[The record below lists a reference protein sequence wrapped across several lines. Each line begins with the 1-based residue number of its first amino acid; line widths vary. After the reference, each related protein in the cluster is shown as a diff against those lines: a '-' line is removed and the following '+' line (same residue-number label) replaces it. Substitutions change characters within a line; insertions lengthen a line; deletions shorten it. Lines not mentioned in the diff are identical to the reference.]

1 MTLPGIRGILAII
14 VILQIIWNFNNFDL
28 IWALTEGGPVNS
40 TTTLAIY
47 VYRTAFIGLEIGYA
61 AAIGLVLL
69 VCLAVFAAVYIRLMQ
84 RGEEL

>member
-1 MTLPGIRGILAII
+1 M
-14 VILQIIWNFNNFDL
+14 
-28 IWALTEGGPVNS
+28 NS

-69 VCLAVFAAVYIRLMQ
+69 VCLAVFAAIYIRLMQ